1 MPELRGGY
9 RVHFWLALVCCGCGL
24 LATASTWLPGGCLVP
39 EAIVFGLF
47 GLAFPIFAVALVR
60 AGFTGAAAVV
70 LGRAGGG
77 RMGEYLRL
85 LPSRLKVFHGLVV
98 CVFALALVTGF
109 DDARDAKADAH
120 GYYYTE
126 WNDRLLRSERIPLT
140 ETEYDMAVKD
150 QLRILSAQP
159 ALFNAVSSLLVLAS
173 ATAARATGAHRDE
186 SGHDTDP
193 RDTA

>member
-1 MPELRGGY
+1 M
-9 RVHFWLALVCCGCGL
+9 
-24 LATASTWLPGGCLVP
+24 
-39 EAIVFGLF
+39 IGLF
-47 GLAFPIFAVALVR
+47 GLVFPVFAVALVR
-60 AGFTGAAAVV
+60 AGFTGAAGVV

-77 RMGEYLRL
+77 RMGGPYPRL
-85 LPSRLKVFHGLVV
+85 LPSRLKVFYRLVV
-98 CVFALALVTGF
+98 CVFALALVTGCF

-126 WNDRLLRSERIPLT
+126 WNDRLLRSERVPLT

-150 QLRILSAQP
+150 RLRILSAQP

-186 SGHDTDP
+186 PGRHTVP